1 MIQRTIQQY
10 WIRMNQPCCTVYDN
24 QMNETCDCCEQANRW
39 RNGRSK
45 IELLPTTT
53 HLYILIQTTMTI
65 YSDTYKSK
73 NFKKLVKDF
82 MLNKIEYDEID
93 TEIRNRFESV
103 MRFRTTITDEQ
114 KKAIFNRRFWRVEEF
129 IKEWIKDYYYKHQDE
144 DENLFQILVD
154 DAQQKFNEEYR
165 SFYNQYQR

>member
-1 MIQRTIQQY
+1 
-10 WIRMNQPCCTVYDN
+10 
-24 QMNETCDCCEQANRW
+24 
-39 RNGRSK
+39 
-45 IELLPTTT
+45 
-53 HLYILIQTTMTI
+53 MTI
-65 YSDTYKSK
+65 YADTYKSR

-93 TEIRNRFESV
+93 TEIRNRFESG
-103 MRFRTTITDEQ
+103 MRMHTSISAEQ

-154 DAQQKFNEEYR
+154 DAQKQFNEEYR
-165 SFYNQYQR
+165 RFYNHYAK